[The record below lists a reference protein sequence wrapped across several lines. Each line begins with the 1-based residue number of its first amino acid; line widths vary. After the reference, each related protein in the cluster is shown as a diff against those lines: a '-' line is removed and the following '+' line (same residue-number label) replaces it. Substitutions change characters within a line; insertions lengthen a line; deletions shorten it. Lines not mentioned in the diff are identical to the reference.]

1 MTDQDTRSDRIP
13 RHVAIIMD
21 GNGRWA
27 EARGLERNAGHR
39 AGIEAVREVLRSA
52 NDLGIRFLTL
62 YAFSSE
68 NWGRPQDE
76 VSELMRLLQHY
87 LVEELDEVMEKGIRV
102 LAMGR
107 LDRLPPQIRRSV
119 LDAIE
124 RSANNDAMT
133 LVFALSYG
141 GRGEIVDA
149 ARQIARDAAAGKLD
163 PHGIDEKIFAS
174 YLYEPEV
181 PDPDLLIRTG
191 AESRLSNFLLWQL
204 AYTELYTT
212 DVMWPDFVREDLLA
226 AVRDYQSRERR
237 FGKTSAQVLGKDEEP
252 VS

>member
-1 MTDQDTRSDRIP
+1 MTDQDFRSDRVP

-39 AGIEAVREVLRSA
+39 AGIEAVRGVLRTA

-68 NWGRPQDE
+68 NWGRPQGE
-76 VSELMRLLQHY
+76 VGELMRLLEHY
-87 LVEELDEVMEKGIRV
+87 LVEELDEVMDKGIRI

-107 LDRLPPQIRRSV
+107 LERLPPQIRRSV

-149 ARQIARDAAAGKLD
+149 ARRIARDAAAGELD
-163 PHGIDEKIFAS
+163 PHGIDEKIFSA

-237 FGKTSAQVLGKDEEP
+237 FGKTSAQVLGNGEEP
-252 VS
+252 LS